1 MIFNI
6 RNSCII
12 ENNSNVAYKFSLKAL
27 LPYKHWVGFLKG
39 GELRMKSILSEL
51 ITEEVDFFSN
61 LNIACLL
68 LEGQRVV
75 DCNTLALTLFN
86 LDRNR
91 IWEEER
97 LDILLLNH
105 PLEQNVL
112 SIIDEASIQEGTVSN
127 IWEEDEMYYIQ
138 AKKMLND
145 RMVIAIQNRTYEK
158 KHDELLLQKM
168 QLESVSHLAAGVAH
182 ELRNPLSVIQGFIQL
197 SNMTGN
203 LNRYYETIL
212 SEISR
217 MNQIIEDFLS
227 ISRKKVEKKH
237 IKPADLL
244 NSIKALI
251 QSECLLHGI
260 EFDYKLHENSGY
272 LLVNESMM
280 KQVMLNL
287 LRNSIEAY
295 GQGMKGRVFRL
306 HAGRDY
312 DKFIMIIEDNGP
324 GMSEHVM
331 ASLGN
336 PFYTTKDTGTG
347 IGIPMCK
354 KIIKEHG
361 GNFLIESVQKKGT
374 KITIHLPL
382 SK

>member
-1 MIFNI
+1 
-6 RNSCII
+6 
-12 ENNSNVAYKFSLKAL
+12 
-27 LPYKHWVGFLKG
+27 
-39 GELRMKSILSEL
+39 MKSIVSEL

-68 LEGQRVV
+68 LDGQRII

-86 LDRNR
+86 LDKRR
-91 IWEEER
+91 LWEEEK
-97 LDILLLNH
+97 LDTLLVNH
-105 PLEQNVL
+105 PLERKIL
-112 SIIDEASIQEGTVSN
+112 SIINEASVQEGAVSN

-138 AKKMLND
+138 AKKMRND
-145 RMVIAIQNRTYEK
+145 RVVVAIQNRTYEK
-158 KHDELLLQKM
+158 KHDELLLHKT

-197 SNMTGN
+197 SNITGN
-203 LNRYYETIL
+203 LNRYYKTIL
-212 SEISR
+212 SEINR

-227 ISRKKVEKKH
+227 ISRKKVEKKQ
-237 IKPADLL
+237 IKPAELL
-244 NSIKALI
+244 NSIKDLI

-272 LLVNESMM
+272 VLVNENMM

-295 GQGMKGRVFRL
+295 GQEKKERLFRL

-324 GMSEHVM
+324 GISEHVM
-331 ASLGN
+331 VSLEN

-354 KIIKEHG
+354 KIIQEHG
-361 GNFLIESVQKKGT
+361 GNFLIESVQNKGT